1 MKGCLNIVLK
11 LSFFSGFMYLIAT
24 TTTKQTKT
32 YKNIIK
38 QTNTRS
44 VLVFN
49 KKELFDSPFNSLSK
63 LFKKKFII
71 FNVLTQKVSKLLRFI
86 IFFFVVSLSKLI
98 VSEP

>member
-63 LFKKKFII
+63 LFKKKIHNF
-71 FNVLTQKVSKLLRFI
+71 
-86 IFFFVVSLSKLI
+86 
-98 VSEP
+98 